1 MAETG
6 VDKKLVVRPANTR
19 SAEQRIH
26 MEQIAADG
34 VCPFCPENL
43 PTYHKRETLEKGAYW
58 TLTKNDFP
66 YKGSK
71 SHYLAILNRHASGL
85 TDLTPVEGAE
95 LIDMFSRVA
104 KKENISGGAVAM
116 RFGNHPKL
124 RNSISHL
131 HVHLIEPDVEDPN
144 MSDIKFSIAKNKP
157 NT

>member
-19 SAEQRIH
+19 SPEQRAR
-26 MEQIAADG
+26 MEDVATRGI
-34 VCPFCPENL
+34 CPFCPEHLGERHN
-43 PTYHKRETLEKGAYW
+43 PIIEKGTYW

-66 YKGSK
+66 YKGSRA
-71 SHYLAILNRHASGL
+71 HYLAILNRHASGL
-85 TDLTPVEGAE
+85 KNLTPVEGAE
-95 LIDMFSRVA
+95 LIDMFGRVA
-104 KKENISGGAVAM
+104 QKENINGGAVAM

-124 RNSISHL
+124 KNSISHL